1 MAATV
6 SAEQGCVQISG
17 VKAWGVLSTVPGTQ
31 AVVVLTIWLARSMCS
46 QAPPEPSLIG
56 LR

>member
-1 MAATV
+1 M
-6 SAEQGCVQISG
+6 QISG

-31 AVVVLTIWLARSMCS
+31 AVVVLTIWLARCMCS